1 MSPTDVKISESNILR
16 GTRGNLNEAAADAAG
31 MVLRVGLRRG
41 AGSPLVAVPPVPWGH
56 THLQKLC
63 RGPGVVGRVH
73 GPSPAPQT
81 NGFPWVGQLS
91 PPPQTRMPYLHRVR
105 PPHQPLPHLLSLSGP
120 VPTHPEPSAALPWSP
135 QPLRPCTPS
144 RHIPPQPPSTHTAHA
159 GPATPRRCCP
169 PLSHPPGS
177 QQPIAPRGPAGE
189 PG

>member
-1 MSPTDVKISESNILR
+1 MSPTDVKTSESNILR

-73 GPSPAPQT
+73 GPSPTPQT

-91 PPPQTRMPYLHRVR
+91 PPPETRVLSIISTSSCSIELT
-105 PPHQPLPHLLSLSGP
+105 PLSASLSGA
-120 VPTHPEPSAALPWSP
+120 VTVWC
-135 QPLRPCTPS
+135 R
-144 RHIPPQPPSTHTAHA
+144 
-159 GPATPRRCCP
+159 
-169 PLSHPPGS
+169 
-177 QQPIAPRGPAGE
+177 
-189 PG
+189 